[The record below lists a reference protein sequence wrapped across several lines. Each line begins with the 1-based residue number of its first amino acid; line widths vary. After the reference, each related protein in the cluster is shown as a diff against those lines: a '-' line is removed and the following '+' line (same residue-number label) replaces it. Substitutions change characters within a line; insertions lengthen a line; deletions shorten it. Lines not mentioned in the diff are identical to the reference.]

1 VTVEPPSDGLTTG
14 PPDQAAV
21 DPGATGH
28 PGPPPSVPDLAVP
41 GPPGPGPASRLLAE
55 GVFYTDESLLTALR
69 ARLAELERRAGE
81 LEGEVLAAQ
90 ARLGALV
97 KRAGARSDEAENE
110 LVAALVPRARE
121 EAVAILADARRRAA
135 ELGLSA
141 DARLEL
147 EDLGTLLLTHF
158 ELQERLV
165 RLVTEMTSGAR
176 G

>member
-1 VTVEPPSDGLTTG
+1 MTVEPPSDDVTTG
-14 PPDQAAV
+14 PPDQPGV

-28 PGPPPSVPDLAVP
+28 PHQPRSVPRVAVP
-41 GPPGPGPASRLLAE
+41 GPGPGLASRLLAE

-69 ARLAELERRAGE
+69 ARLAELELRAGE

-97 KRAGARSDEAENE
+97 KRAGARSGEAENE
-110 LVAALVPRARE
+110 LVAALVPRARQ
-121 EAVAILADARRRAA
+121 EALAIVMDARRRAA

-147 EDLGTLLLTHF
+147 EDLGSLLLTHF

-165 RLVTEMTSGAR
+165 QLVTKMTSEAPR
-176 G
+176 